1 MMLLEPIQMPEK
13 VETDESTYTSTYGK
27 FEIGPLEPG
36 FATTIGNT
44 LRRVLLSSIQGAA
57 VRYVKIE
64 GMHHEFTPVPHSDS
78 DYIDVILRLK
88 SLILKCD
95 TVNEERLVLE
105 HKGKGKVTAA
115 DIREGAHVEIINK
128 DLFLLEMVDDVDF
141 TMEIWVGIGRGYVPA
156 DDHNVED
163 RPVGVIPVDS
173 IYSPIT
179 KVNYITGHQRVGEK
193 IDFDKLTMEV
203 WTNGSIDPRDAVY
216 LSAKILRDLYS
227 TLVRFEKEPEYI
239 EEVEMD
245 PELERLQKLFTMNV
259 KELELTV
266 RSSNCLSAAKIET
279 IGELCAKTENEM
291 LKYRNFG
298 KKSLDEINNLLAQ
311 YNLSLGM
318 DVDGYLRRIEDA
330 QRKVTAKKKG

>member
-13 VETDESTYTSTYGK
+13 VETEESTYSSTYGK

-44 LRRVLLSSIQGAA
+44 LRRVLLSAIQGAA

-64 GMHHEFTPVPHSDS
+64 GLHHEFTPVPHSDS

-88 SLILKCD
+88 NLILKCD
-95 TVNEERLVLE
+95 SVNEERIVLE
-105 HKGKGKVTAA
+105 HKGKGPVTAA
-115 DIREGAHVEIINK
+115 DILERAGIEIINK
-128 DLFLLEMVDDVDF
+128 DLFLLNLVDDVDF
-141 TMEIWVGIGRGYVPA
+141 TMEIWVGVGRGYVPA
-156 DDHNVED
+156 DDHNVEE

-173 IYSPIT
+173 IYSPVT
-179 KVNYITGHQRVGEK
+179 KVNFLTGHQRVGEK
-193 IDFDKLTMEV
+193 IDFDKLTVEV
-203 WTNGSIDPRDAVY
+203 WTDGSIDPRDSLY

-227 TLVRFEKEPEYI
+227 TIVRFEKEPEYV

-279 IGELCAKTENEM
+279 IGELCAKSENEM

-298 KKSLDEINNLLAQ
+298 KKSLDEINSLLTN

-318 DVDGYLRRIEDA
+318 DVDGIMRRIEEA